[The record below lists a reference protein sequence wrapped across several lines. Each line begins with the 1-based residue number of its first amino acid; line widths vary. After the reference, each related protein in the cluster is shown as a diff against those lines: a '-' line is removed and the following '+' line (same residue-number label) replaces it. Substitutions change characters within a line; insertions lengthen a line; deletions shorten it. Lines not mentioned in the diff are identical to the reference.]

1 MTKAELDYSRS
12 LMAETNA
19 ILARLDGTKIHDA
32 INWGHLG
39 CTAVE
44 KVKTFS
50 GNATSIEWRV
60 LIEEASPDAYEFR
73 TLVAEELAKRG
84 FSGVAVVTV
93 AASQAAAMT
102 AVKRGYVA
110 PVIRGRI

>member
-12 LMAETNA
+12 LMAETNS
-19 ILARLDGTKIHDA
+19 ILDGLDSAKIHEA

-50 GNATSIEWRV
+50 SNAI
-60 LIEEASPDAYEFR
+60 ASTCD
-73 TLVAEELAKRG
+73 
-84 FSGVAVVTV
+84 
-93 AASQAAAMT
+93 
-102 AVKRGYVA
+102 
-110 PVIRGRI
+110 

>member
-19 ILARLDGTKIHDA
+19 ILAGLDSTKIHDA

-50 GNATSIEWRV
+50 ANANSIEWRV
-60 LIEEASPDAYEFR
+60 LIEEASPDAYKFR
-73 TLVAEELAKRG
+73 TLVAKELARRG
-84 FSGVAVVTV
+84 YSGVAVVTAV
-93 AASQAAAMT
+93 ASRAAA
-102 AVKRGYVA
+102 AVS
-110 PVIRGRI
+110 PSSLPT

>member
-19 ILARLDGTKIHDA
+19 ILAGLDSIKINDA
-32 INWGHLG
+32 IKWGHLG

-50 GNATSIEWRV
+50 GNANSIEWRV
-60 LIEEASPDAYEFR
+60 LIEGASPDAYEFR
-73 TLVAEELAKRG
+73 TLVAEELARRSY
-84 FSGVAVVTV
+84 SGVAVVTV
-93 AASQAAAMT
+93 AASCAAT
-102 AVKRGYVA
+102 ADSQLSNL
-110 PVIRGRI
+110 PT